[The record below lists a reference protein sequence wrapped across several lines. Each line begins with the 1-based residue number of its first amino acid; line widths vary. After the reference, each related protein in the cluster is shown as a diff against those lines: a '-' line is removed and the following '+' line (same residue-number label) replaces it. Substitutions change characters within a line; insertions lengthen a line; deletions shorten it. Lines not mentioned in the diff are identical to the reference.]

1 MFVCVSRLWYRSMK
15 MRLPDLFNPLHYLSL
30 PPVCPPLAPF
40 TPASPPPVSGEF
52 SALQE
57 EEGEEEQ
64 EFADDPILQLDMKVR
79 QPFTECVRWRWLV
92 C

>member
-1 MFVCVSRLWYRSMK
+1 M
-15 MRLPDLFNPLHYLSL
+15 
-30 PPVCPPLAPF
+30 
-40 TPASPPPVSGEF
+40 SGEF

-79 QPFTECVRWRWLV
+79 PLCVCTWVYACVESRSGWCVLV
-92 C
+92 GGVCWS

>member
-1 MFVCVSRLWYRSMK
+1 LW
-15 MRLPDLFNPLHYLSL
+15 
-30 PPVCPPLAPF
+30 
-40 TPASPPPVSGEF
+40 SGEF

-79 QPFTECVRWRWLV
+79 LASVH
-92 C
+92 